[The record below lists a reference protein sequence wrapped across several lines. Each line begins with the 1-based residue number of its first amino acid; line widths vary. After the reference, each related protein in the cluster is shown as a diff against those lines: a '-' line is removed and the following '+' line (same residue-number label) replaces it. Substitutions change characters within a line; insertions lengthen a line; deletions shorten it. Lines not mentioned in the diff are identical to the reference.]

1 LKTLSKICT
10 LLLTLGFAQTSFAKK
25 INVTSLRVNI
35 SKPATAHNLVL
46 QSPSGQNTT
55 TFFDIEPKNNER
67 LGVFVKVNSLLIG
80 YSLDLFKADEETRTT
95 HIDIITEKYDFS
107 RVGFNIQILK
117 GFDSKARSFETGL
130 RDQRFVPD
138 IESQRFE
145 FFGKHNLKTYYG
157 KSLFNHFFLNR
168 PVDGENIFGL
178 SLVGDWTLRHLK
190 LSSSNGVIYTPNF
203 FSSPISDL
211 ATEIRAL
218 SVSASAGPMVSVGLK
233 NRINMFLSSSLG
245 AGYFDNLTG
254 TNDLKQSGFEFLQ
267 SYSGGFS
274 WNSKNKKYMV
284 NSKISYQNGRHIET
298 TFGDLMFLYFF

>member
-1 LKTLSKICT
+1 LKPLFKLLPALI
-10 LLLTLGFAQTSFAKK
+10 LLLFAQNLWAK
-25 INVTSLRVNI
+25 IDISSVRVNLTR
-35 SKPATAHNLVL
+35 PATAHNLVL
-46 QSPSGQNTT
+46 QNPNGQNTT
-55 TFFDIEPKNNER
+55 TFFDLEPKNNER

-80 YSLDLFKADEETRTT
+80 YSLDLFQADEETKTT

-117 GFDSKARSFETGL
+117 GFESESRSFETNQ
-130 RDQRFVPD
+130 RDSRFAPD

-145 FFGKHNLKTYYG
+145 LFGKHNLKTYYG

-168 PVDGENIFGL
+168 PVEGANVFGL

-190 LSSSNGVIYTPNF
+190 LSSKNGVIYTPDF
-203 FSSPISDL
+203 FNSQITDL

-218 SVSASAGPMVSVGLK
+218 SVSAGAGPMISLGLK
-233 NRINMFLSSSLG
+233 NRFNMFLSSSLG

-254 TNDLKQSGFEFLQ
+254 TTDLKESGFEFLQ
-267 SYSGGFS
+267 SYSGGLS

-284 NSKISYQNGRHIET
+284 SSKVSYQKGRHIET